1 MRDVRAHQI
10 SVHRAALRSAI
21 MEQWGYIS
29 KLSSELHAQQGSSTS
44 GKWQAWLA
52 MEEHGDMDSV
62 SVGDG
67 HFSYSRNTESQ

>member
-10 SVHRAALRSAI
+10 SVYRTALRPAI

-44 GKWQAWLA
+44 GKWPAWLA
-52 MEEHGDMDSV
+52 MEEHDDMDSV
-62 SVGDG
+62 SVRDG
-67 HFSYSRNTESQ
+67 HFSYNYKH